1 MLPFFFSFFFVLR
14 LLLEWLRM
22 VCYHYTVWERPLE
35 VEITDSTCCLLW
47 HVTAR
52 CTERETSNAHL
63 NAADRKSCRG
73 TERHS
78 HSFPL
83 NNIIAYLSQIIVNVH
98 NDFALGYKLCIVHFS
113 AKRLSFRGS
122 NTVCMLHIESCNTDR
137 AFSFRLLCYLN
148 TELQTHLRHII
159 HSWSKLMS
167 VWWLNKQFETAA

>member
-1 MLPFFFSFFFVLR
+1 MPIVFGVFFFFFFLFLR
-14 LLLEWLRM
+14 VASVAGVVENGLLSLYSMRAAS
-22 VCYHYTVWERPLE
+22 RGG
-35 VEITDSTCCLLW
+35 
-47 HVTAR
+47 HVTLR
-52 CTERETSNAHL
+52 CTEPETSNAHL

-148 TELQTHLRHII
+148 TELQTHLWHII

-167 VWWLNKQFETAA
+167 VWWLNKPF

>member
-1 MLPFFFSFFFVLR
+1 MLFVLA
-14 LLLEWLRM
+14 
-22 VCYHYTVWERPLE
+22 C
-35 VEITDSTCCLLW
+35 D
-47 HVTAR
+47 TAR
-52 CTERETSNAHL
+52 CTERETPA
-63 NAADRKSCRG
+63 G
-73 TERHS
+73 TENPAAEQERHL

-148 TELQTHLRHII
+148 TELQTHL
-159 HSWSKLMS
+159 
-167 VWWLNKQFETAA
+167 